1 VLTCFNA
8 STLQRFNASTL
19 QRFNASTLLCFNA
32 STLQR
37 FYATIAPTIA
47 NQPGGIMSDTVLRIE
62 RDGHVAILTLNRP
75 DKLNALSPA
84 LMQALNQALDAINS
98 DDDVRCVVL
107 TGSGDRAFSV
117 GFDLDGLE
125 MPETT
130 QDLSS
135 STTYNFQTILKIWN
149 LRIPVIAA
157 VNGYAVAAGSN
168 LALICDITI
177 ASENA
182 RFGEPEVRHGALSP
196 LLLQPWFN
204 SNAKMIHYLYYTG
217 DTITAQE
224 ALQLGMVARVV
235 PHERLLAEALFMARR
250 IAMVPP
256 YSVRMTKDSL
266 RRTYESMGFLNA
278 QYQHKANDTL
288 VLGAVGIAEKDHL
301 FGLMRAGDMRAF
313 LAERDG
319 PFKQQSE

>member
-1 VLTCFNA
+1 MSEPVLK
-8 STLQRFNASTL
+8 
-19 QRFNASTLLCFNA
+19 
-32 STLQR
+32 
-37 FYATIAPTIA
+37 
-47 NQPGGIMSDTVLRIE
+47 VE
-62 RDGHVAILTLNRP
+62 RDGAVAILTFNRP

-84 LMQALNQALDAINS
+84 LMQAFNQALDEINTDDAI
-98 DDDVRCVVL
+98 RCVIL

-130 QDLSS
+130 PDLTAA
-135 STTYNFQTILKIWN
+135 TTYNFNTILKIWN

-168 LALICDITI
+168 MAMICDVTI
-177 ASENA
+177 ASEQA

-204 SNAKMIHYLYYTG
+204 SNPKLIHYLYYTG

-224 ALQLGMVARVV
+224 ALALGMLARVV
-235 PHERLLAEALFMARR
+235 PHDQLMAEAMRMAQR
-250 IAMVPP
+250 IAMVPA
-256 YSVRMTKDSL
+256 YAVRMTKDSL
-266 RRTYESMGFLNA
+266 RRAYECMGFLNA

-288 VLGAVGIAEKDHL
+288 VLGAVGIPEKDHL
-301 FGLMRAGDMRAF
+301 FGLMRSGDMRAF

-319 PFKQQSE
+319 PFKR